1 MTTAKPPID
10 LPPLPPSVLNYQ
22 LESEATPSPAA
33 AATNTADSPPPAAP
47 PPKKRGSLRTKLTLG
62 AIALATVPL
71 LVAGSATIFRVRQLM
86 IRQTLERQAQEV
98 KTAATELRTYLDE
111 RTENARLEAYFLQS
125 KFLGE
130 LQRRSFA
137 DLSRLLA
144 QVVESYPAYD
154 HAAIIANDGRG
165 TVLGE
170 SSPNPSLPNNV
181 LQRQAYFQ
189 LAIQTRQA
197 VLTLEPTYSL
207 PEKPDSL
214 FVATPIIEPQ
224 KNQVIAVLR
233 LRIPAANLRS
243 FLEKATTHDA
253 AHHSYLVDAQGR
265 IFTSSEAAA
274 EGKLLEA
281 VFPGLG
287 SQDSRRQQQQ
297 LNHTPQV
304 VASHSLPAP
313 FKSLVLAVDE
323 KDALRLVETT
333 TWVLLLSGGV
343 LILFVAA
350 MAAHLSHRGIQPL
363 LRLTQA
369 IEQVG
374 AGNFDIRLAVE
385 GNDELTT
392 LSETVNKMAAQLQ
405 TALAQVQT
413 DAEEA
418 ALMRDAFLKLSQKS
432 QRREILDEAVAV
444 GRQLLACDRVI
455 FYEFD
460 ENFVGRVVAESV
472 AEGWPKALDRVIDD
486 PCFRQNWVEAYRKG
500 RIQATADIFRAGLT
514 ECHLNQLKP
523 LQVRA
528 NLVVPVR
535 IADSLLG
542 LLIAHQCSGPR
553 QWQQVEM
560 DNFAQL
566 ASQVG
571 AVLERQTF
579 LQEAIAAQQKA
590 QQLAQQ
596 QKERTDRIQ
605 QQLINLLAEAEAA
618 AQGDLTV
625 RADITADEVG
635 TVADI
640 FNALIEG
647 LRDLVL
653 QVKAT
658 TESVN
663 SALLKDD
670 QAMQALVKEAFRQGK
685 KVERLLESVEEM
697 VTSIQGVAQSAQTAA
712 EVAREASDLALKGG
726 QTMDK
731 TVQSI
736 LQLRETIA
744 ETAKKVKR
752 LGESSQQIS
761 KVISLINQIA
771 LQTNLLAINAS
782 IEAARAGEEG
792 RGFAVVAEEV
802 GELAAR
808 SAAATRE
815 IEQIVENIQQE
826 TYEVV
831 NAMEAGT
838 AQVVEGTHLVETAKD
853 SLQEIVAE
861 SQRIDELVG
870 SISEATVSQTRTSEA
885 VGILMGEIAKV
896 WSELSSTAGHISES
910 LQTTARAAQQLQ
922 ESVNA
927 FKVSAE
933 E

>member
-1 MTTAKPPID
+1 
-10 LPPLPPSVLNYQ
+10 L
-22 LESEATPSPAA
+22 
-33 AATNTADSPPPAAP
+33 
-47 PPKKRGSLRTKLTLG
+47 RGKLTLG
-62 AIALATVPL
+62 AIALSTVPL
-71 LVAGSATIFRVRQLM
+71 FVASSAAIFTVRQSM
-86 IRQTLERQAQEV
+86 IREVMQAQAQEA
-98 KTAATELRTYLDE
+98 KTAAIELGNYLNKRTGDI
-111 RTENARLEAYFLQS
+111 RLQTYVLQT

-130 LQRRSFA
+130 IQQRRFA
-137 DLSRLLA
+137 DISRLLA
-144 QVVESYPAYD
+144 RVIESYPTYD
-154 HAAIIANDGRG
+154 SAALIANDGRG
-165 TVLGE
+165 TILGE
-170 SSPNPSLPNNV
+170 SSPNQSLPNNV

-207 PEKPDSL
+207 PEKPNSL
-214 FVATPIIEPQ
+214 FVAAPILDP
-224 KNQVIAVLR
+224 KSGQVSAVLR
-233 LRIPAANLRS
+233 LRIPAASLRS
-243 FLEKATTHDA
+243 FLQQITRHDA
-253 AHHSYLVDAQGR
+253 AHTSYLVDSQDR
-265 IFTSSEAAA
+265 IFVSSVAAA
-274 EGKLLEA
+274 EGKPLEA
-281 VFPGLG
+281 VFPKLG
-287 SQDSRRQQQQ
+287 VQSTSRQRQA
-297 LNHTPQV
+297 LNNLPQV
-304 VASHSLPAP
+304 VASHRLAAP
-313 FKSLVLAVDE
+313 LKSVILAVDE
-323 KDALRLVETT
+323 KAALQLVETT
-333 TWVLLLSGGV
+333 TWVLLLSSGV
-343 LILFVAA
+343 FVLLGAA
-350 MAAHLSHRGIQPL
+350 IAAYLSRRGIQPL

-374 AGNFDIRLAVE
+374 AGNLDIRLAVE
-385 GNDELTT
+385 GNDELAT

-405 TALAQVQT
+405 TTLTQVQT
-413 DAEEA
+413 AAQEA
-418 ALMRDAFLKLSQKS
+418 ALMRDAFLRLSQKS
-432 QRREILDEAVAV
+432 QRQEILDEAVAV

-472 AEGWPKALDRVIDD
+472 AAGWPKALDRVIDD

-500 RIQATADIFRAGLT
+500 RIQATPDIEQAGLT
-514 ECHLNQLKP
+514 ACHLDQLKP

-535 IADSLLG
+535 VADSLLG

-553 QWQQVEM
+553 QWQQLEM

-571 AVLERQTF
+571 AVLERQAF
-579 LQEAIAAQQKA
+579 LQEAIQAQQKA

-596 QKERTDRIQ
+596 QKERSDRIQ

-653 QVKAT
+653 RVKAT
-658 TESVN
+658 TASVN
-663 SALLKDD
+663 SALLEDD
-670 QAMQALVKEAFRQGK
+670 QAMQGLVQEAFRQGK
-685 KVERLLESVEEM
+685 KVERLSESVEEM

-712 EVAREASDLALKGG
+712 EVAREASDRALKGG
-726 QTMDK
+726 ETIDK
-731 TVQSI
+731 TVESI

-815 IEQIVENIQQE
+815 IEQIIETIQQE
-826 TYEVV
+826 TQAVV
-831 NAMEAGT
+831 SAMEAGT

-853 SLQEIVAE
+853 SLREIVAD
-861 SQRIDELVG
+861 SQRIDDLVG
-870 SISEATVSQTRTSEA
+870 SISEATVSQTRTSEV
-885 VGILMGEIAKV
+885 VGILMREIAKA
-896 WSELSSTAGHISES
+896 WTELSGTANHISES
-910 LQTTARAAQQLQ
+910 LQATARAAQELQ
-922 ESVNA
+922 DSVNV
-927 FKVSAE
+927 FKVSGGE
-933 E
+933 